1 MHTSMAFV
9 PAGDT
14 YPTTGTWLDLQRP
27 LTTTLVDET
36 RWI

>member
-9 PAGDT
+9 PAGE
-14 YPTTGTWLDLQRP
+14 PLPATGAWVDLQRP
-27 LTTTLVDET
+27 LTMTLVDET